1 MRKFRTTT
9 RTTKLLFAA
18 VVSSLVFA
26 GVYGFAASL
35 GLTSSGLGAGSAV
48 VAACG
53 TGINAAYSTTY
64 SASIPGYSVSQVNLS
79 AIPAACLSKSY
90 KIQLTGA
97 AGVAV
102 GAEMSGTLPAS
113 GTTATIATSGTPD
126 ASLVTGVSVVISYA
140 ASPYRRIASGVPPA
154 PRSTPVREV
163 ME

>member
-1 MRKFRTTT
+1 MRKFRNTK
-9 RTTKLLFAA
+9 RTTKMVFAA
-18 VVSSLVFA
+18 VIASIVFA
-26 GVYGFAASL
+26 AVYGFAASL

-53 TGINAAYSTTY
+53 TGINAAYTTTY

-102 GAEMSGTLPAS
+102 GSEMSGTLPAS
-113 GTTATIATSGTPD
+113 GTTANIATAGTPD
-126 ASLVTGVSVVISYA
+126 ASLVTGVSVVIS
-140 ASPYRRIASGVPPA
+140 
-154 PRSTPVREV
+154 
-163 ME
+163 

>member
-1 MRKFRTTT
+1 MHKFRATT
-9 RTTKLLFAA
+9 RTTKLLVAA
-18 VVSSLVFA
+18 VLSSLVFA

-64 SASIPGYSVSQVNLS
+64 SASIPGYSVSTVNLS

-97 AGVAV
+97 SGVAV
-102 GAEMSGTLPAS
+102 GSEMSGTLPAS
-113 GTTATIATSGTPD
+113 GTTAAIATAGTPD
-126 ASLVTGVSVVISYA
+126 ASLVTGVSVVIS
-140 ASPYRRIASGVPPA
+140 
-154 PRSTPVREV
+154 
-163 ME
+163 